1 MDGLAA
7 SPSKCLPTGLDSY
20 ADSLCDGS
28 LADHVGGDASPCGRY
43 QVEDAGA
50 LRLDGNP
57 PRPRQIGKQLEEIVV
72 RPRANRTAH
81 EASVCSFAAEFS
93 SAINW
98 TVLMRRIVF
107 VCALLACLSLTLG
120 AARTLDIYFIDVEGG
135 QATLVVTPTG
145 ESLLIDT
152 GFPSDG
158 TFQSVPGDPAKARD
172 ANRIFAAAR
181 DAGLKRLDYVLLT
194 HFHADHDGGVV
205 ELSRLLPIRTFVD
218 HGSPLPE
225 VESVAGSLKMF
236 EAYAAVR
243 AKARHL
249 EPAAGVRLPLKN
261 VEALI
266 VSAAGATITTPV
278 TGAGARTHSC
288 APAAGPPEEPNE
300 NPRSTGVRLQYGAFT
315 FLDVGDLS
323 GQPLYALACPQSL
336 IGPVD
341 VYLVAHHGGP
351 DASDPATFEAFK
363 PRVALFNNGAR
374 KGGVRATLSAAASV
388 QGMDV
393 WQLHKRDDADVAN
406 TAGERIANLDETT
419 AHRIKISANANGS
432 FTVTNGRTG
441 QTKPYSATSASSRT
455 K

>member
-1 MDGLAA
+1 MDGSAA
-7 SPSKCLPTGLDSY
+7 YSSKLLLTGLDGK
-20 ADSLCDGS
+20 ADTLRDFP
-28 LADHVGGDASPCGRY
+28 LAHHIGGGASPGCRYQIEDAS
-43 QVEDAGA
+43 A
-50 LRLDGNP
+50 LRFDDGP
-57 PRPRQIGKQLEEIVV
+57 PRARQIGKQVEEVV
-72 RPRANRTAH
+72 AGSRASRTAH
-81 EASVCSFAAEFS
+81 DPSVCSTAAEFS
-93 SAINW
+93 SATNR
-98 TVLMRRIVF
+98 TVLMRRIACGCV
-107 VCALLACLSLTLG
+107 LLACMSLAID

-135 QATLVVTPTG
+135 QSTLVVTPAG

-172 ANRIFAAAR
+172 ANRILAAAR
-181 DAGLKRLDYVLLT
+181 AAGIKRLDYVLLT

-218 HGSPLPE
+218 HGAPRPE
-225 VESVAGSLKMF
+225 AESVAGSLKMF

-249 EPAAGVRLPLKN
+249 EPAAGARLPLKN
-261 VEALI
+261 VDALI
-266 VSAAGATITTPV
+266 VSAAGATIATPV
-278 TGAGARTHSC
+278 GGAGARTHSC
-288 APAAGPPEEPNE
+288 APAAGSPEEPNE

-341 VYLVAHHGGP
+341 VYLVAHHGGA

-374 KGGVRATLSAAASV
+374 KGGARATLSAAASV
-388 QGMDV
+388 PGMDV
-393 WQLHKRDDADVAN
+393 WQLHKREDADVAN
-406 TAGERIANLDETT
+406 TASERIANLDDST
-419 AHRIKISANANGS
+419 AHWIKITANANGS
-432 FTVTNGRTG
+432 FTVTNARTG
-441 QTKPYSATSASSRT
+441 QTRPYAAASGSSRT

>member
-1 MDGLAA
+1 MNGAADALEDGFLAQ
-7 SPSKCLPTGLDSY
+7 
-20 ADSLCDGS
+20 
-28 LADHVGGDASPCGRY
+28 HVGGGASPRCRD

-50 LRLDGNP
+50 LPFDRNS
-57 PRPRQIGKQLEEIVV
+57 PRARQIGKQLEEIIVGS
-72 RPRANRTAH
+72 RANRTTH
-81 EASVCSFAAEFS
+81 DASVCSIAAEFS

-98 TVLMRRIVF
+98 TVLMRRIAV
-107 VCALLACLSLTLG
+107 VCVLLACLSLTVG

-135 QATLVVTPTG
+135 QSTLVVTPAG

-158 TFQSVPGDPAKARD
+158 TFQSVPGDPAQARD
-172 ANRIFAAAR
+172 ANRIVAAAR
-181 DAGLKRLDYVLLT
+181 AAGIKRLDYVLLT

-205 ELSRLLPIRTFVD
+205 ELSQLLPIRTFVD
-218 HGSPLPE
+218 HGAPRPE

-243 AKARHL
+243 AKSRHL
-249 EPAAGVRLPLKN
+249 EPAAGARLPLKN
-261 VEALI
+261 LDALI

-278 TGAGARTHSC
+278 AGAGAQTHSC
-288 APAAGPPEEPNE
+288 APAAAPPEEPNE

-351 DASDPATFEAFK
+351 DAADPATFEAFK
-363 PRVALFNNGAR
+363 PRVALFNNAAR
-374 KGGVRATLSAAASV
+374 KGGVRTTLSAAASV
-388 QGMDV
+388 PGMDV
-393 WQLHKRDDADVAN
+393 WQLHTRADADVAN
-406 TAGERIANLDETT
+406 TASERIANLDDTT
-419 AHRIKISANANGS
+419 AHWLKISANANGA

-441 QTKPYSATSASSRT
+441 QTKSYAAANASSRT

>member
-1 MDGLAA
+1 
-7 SPSKCLPTGLDSY
+7 
-20 ADSLCDGS
+20 
-28 LADHVGGDASPCGRY
+28 
-43 QVEDAGA
+43 
-50 LRLDGNP
+50 
-57 PRPRQIGKQLEEIVV
+57 
-72 RPRANRTAH
+72 
-81 EASVCSFAAEFS
+81 
-93 SAINW
+93 
-98 TVLMRRIVF
+98 MRRIAIACGLL
-107 VCALLACLSLTLG
+107 VCLNLTLD

-135 QATLVVTPTG
+135 QSTLVVTPAG

-172 ANRIFAAAR
+172 ANRIVAAAR
-181 DAGLKRLDYVLLT
+181 DARIKRLDYVLLT

-218 HGSPLPE
+218 HGSPRPE

-249 EPAAGVRLPLKN
+249 EPSVGERLPLKN
-261 VEALI
+261 VDALI
-266 VSAAGATITTPV
+266 VSASGATITKPV
-278 TGAGARTHSC
+278 SGAGARTHAC
-288 APAAGPPEEPNE
+288 APEAGAAEEPNE
-300 NPRSTGVRLQYGAFT
+300 NPRSTGVRLQYGAFR

-341 VYLVAHHGGP
+341 VYLVAHHGGS
-351 DASDPATFEAFK
+351 DAADPATFEAFK
-363 PRVALFNNGAR
+363 PRVAIFNNGAR
-374 KGGVRATLSAAASV
+374 KGAVRATLSSAASV
-388 QGMDV
+388 AGMDV
-393 WQLHKRDDADVAN
+393 WQLHRREDADVAN
-406 TAGERIANLDETT
+406 TAAERIANLDETT
-419 AHRIKISANANGS
+419 AHWIKVSANANGS

-441 QTKPYSATSASSRT
+441 QTKPYAAASGSLRT